1 MKKRI
6 IATLLT
12 GVLLLSGCGQPLAN
26 PAAGGNP
33 EAPVKSDLTNGFGQS
48 PGAQQAKQQD
58 GSEDR
63 SQGGKQTSYPTDD
76 LNLPRIPVELVKAVD
91 GDTISVMFEGK
102 KENVR
107 LLLIDTP
114 ETSHPKLGVQPFGP
128 EAKAFTKQLVEQAD
142 QLELEFD
149 IGPNRDKYS
158 RLLAYVYADGTM
170 VQEALLEEGLA
181 RVAYIYPPNV
191 RYVDKFN
198 DLQRISREQAHG
210 IWSVE
215 NYAQEDGFHPEE
227 HAGSVEASAS
237 AGSPGQ
243 GAAETSA
250 TARASGCKIKGNI
263 NSKGEKIYHTPDS
276 PYYERT
282 KQEQW
287 FCTEDEA
294 VQAGFRAPRL

>member
-6 IATLLT
+6 LTALLT
-12 GVLLLSGCGQPLAN
+12 GLLLLSGCSQPLAP
-26 PAAGGNP
+26 PASNEKAAAASQT
-33 EAPVKSDLTNGFGQS
+33 EQTTSTKAAQSQS
-48 PGAQQAKQQD
+48 PN
-58 GSEDR
+58 
-63 SQGGKQTSYPTDD
+63 GKQASYPTDD
-76 LNLPRIPVELVKAVD
+76 LNLPRVPVELVKAVD

-107 LLLIDTP
+107 MLLIDTP

-128 EAKAFTKQLVEQAD
+128 EAKAFTKELVEQAD
-142 QLELEFD
+142 KLELEFD

-158 RLLAYVYADGTM
+158 RLLAYVYADGKM
-170 VQEALLEEGLA
+170 VQEALLEQGLA

-198 DLQRISREQAHG
+198 DLQRISREKALG

-227 HAGSVEASAS
+227 QDEDAQSNTAATGAASRESTEPAETGASAS
-237 AGSPGQ
+237 GS
-243 GAAETSA
+243 AK
-250 TARASGCKIKGNI
+250 SGCSIKGNI
-263 NSKGEKIYHTPDS
+263 NSKGEKIYHTPES

-287 FCTEDEA
+287 FCTEEEA
-294 VQAGFRAPRL
+294 VAAGFRAPRS